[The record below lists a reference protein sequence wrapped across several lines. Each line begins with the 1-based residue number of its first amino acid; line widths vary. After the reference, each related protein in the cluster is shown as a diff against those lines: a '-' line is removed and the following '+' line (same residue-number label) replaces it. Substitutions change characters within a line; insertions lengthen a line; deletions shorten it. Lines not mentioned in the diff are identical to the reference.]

1 MTDLKEHRE
10 PTVTLPEIV
19 KSAGYVAGAGVA
31 ATVGGVVAL
40 GTSGCCGSGSSSSSS
55 SSGGDYEAWANT
67 DGAAGRIN
75 MQAVQEAFDQA
86 SDPSDFEIR
95 INEIWEGDN
104 TVLIKVHTVGAN
116 QFVEGWE
123 DLNDD
128 GNIAEGADDK
138 LFTLTRNTQTNQ
150 ASLSGHGVNSYYT
163 HHYPPHHN
171 HMGGFFTGYLMASL
185 LMRPYYTSP
194 MRRTYIRNHV
204 STYRASPRYSSMR
217 TRNAGFY
224 NNQRATNPRFN
235 QVSKSYS
242 PARSSFR
249 GSAKSTGS
257 FRRSGS
263 GRTSVRGG
271 GR

>member
-10 PTVTLPEIV
+10 PTITLPEIV
-19 KSAGYVAGAGVA
+19 KSAGYVASAGVA

-40 GTSGCCGSGSSSSSS
+40 GTSGCCGSGGSSS
-55 SSGGDYEAWANT
+55 SSGNDYEAWANT

-86 SDPSDFEIR
+86 TDPSDFENR

-104 TVLIKVHTVGAN
+104 TILIKVYTVGTN

-123 DLNDD
+123 DLVDD
-128 GNIAEGADDK
+128 GNIVEGQDDK
-138 LFTLTRNTQTNQ
+138 IFTLNRNTQTGQGTLN
-150 ASLSGHGVNSYYT
+150 GHGVNSYYS
-163 HHYPPHHN
+163 HSYPPGYSP
-171 HMGGFFTGYLMASL
+171 MGGFFTGYLMASL

-194 MRRTYIRNHV
+194 MRRTAIRSHV
-204 STYRASPRYSSMR
+204 SSYRTSPRYSSMR

-224 NNQRATNPRFN
+224 NAQRASNPRFN
-235 QVSKSYS
+235 AVSKSYS

-249 GSAKSTGS
+249 GSAKSTGN
-257 FRRSGS
+257 FRRSGT